1 MPKYIGLG
9 TYEDSLASCKSLVPR
24 EPRKDIVRYIV
35 NANKYLRF
43 GCVLDSARPEDQNR
57 QFILKY
63 SLADGKISVHEFSIT
78 NSGISGGKFLSPQ
91 LVARNDRYSS
101 EPDYYTCKDL
111 YIGNCLFFDEF
122 KRSQK
127 SPNFNSTK
135 NIIWFFLGAI
145 LIISCRRFIITSADL
160 NDYRYM
166 KENPELFSKEAIES
180 VRDYLISTNCLS
192 SHAEV
197 QFVSFKCCVDCL
209 QLF

>member
-127 SPNFNSTK
+127 SPHFNSTK
-135 NIIWFFLGAI
+135 KYYLVFLRCYFDHK
-145 LIISCRRFIITSADL
+145 LSPFYNYKCRFERLSLHERKPRT
-160 NDYRYM
+160 
-166 KENPELFSKEAIES
+166 LF
-180 VRDYLISTNCLS
+180 
-192 SHAEV
+192 
-197 QFVSFKCCVDCL
+197 
-209 QLF
+209 